1 MLGILSVS
9 TLVLSIIS
17 VSLVIYIILNH
28 HAYGKM
34 YRDMKYSNAV
44 NDERELRV
52 NSNFKNETLIANEF
66 NKLILRI
73 KDIRK
78 LSDTQEKE
86 LRIAIENM
94 SHDLRTPLTSI
105 KGYLSLIKEKDD
117 LGEEEKAECYKIIE
131 KKIASLE
138 QLIGGFYDLSRLQNN
153 DYKMYNE
160 VIRLENVLFET
171 IASNYE
177 AFERVGIE
185 PELNVEEDLPAV
197 YADPFAVDRIFGNI
211 ITNAIKYSD
220 GDLRISAYF
229 DKRSERIITEFRNKA
244 EKVTAGEAKR
254 LTERFFTVDRA
265 RTGQSTGIGL
275 ALVDSL
281 LQNMNNSIDC
291 EKEGDDIVFTIRWNI
306 NK

>member
-9 TLVLSIIS
+9 TLVLSIVS
-17 VSLVIYIILNH
+17 VSLIIYIILNH
-28 HAYGKM
+28 HAYSKM

-44 NDERELRV
+44 NDERELRI
-52 NSNFKNETLIANEF
+52 NSNFHSETLIANEF
-66 NKLILRI
+66 NKLILRV

-78 LSDTQEKE
+78 AAEVQEQE

-105 KGYLSLIKEKDD
+105 KGYMSLIKD
-117 LGEEEKAECYKIIE
+117 GENLSTEEKNEYYNIIE

-138 QLIGGFYDLSRLQNN
+138 QLIGGFYDLSRLQNG

-160 VIRLENVLFET
+160 VIHLENVLFET
-171 IASNYE
+171 IATNYE
-177 AFERVGIE
+177 AFEKVGIE
-185 PELNVEEDLPAV
+185 PELDIEDNLPSV
-197 YADPFAVDRIFGNI
+197 YADPFAVDRIFVNL

-220 GDLRISAYF
+220 GDLRISARF
-229 DKRSERIITEFRNKA
+229 DERSERIITEFRNKA
-244 EKVTAGEAKR
+244 EKVSDGEAKR

-275 ALVDSL
+275 ALVDTL
-281 LQNMNNSIDC
+281 LQNMGNSIDC
-291 EKEGDDIVFTIRWNI
+291 EKDGDDIVFTIRWNI